1 MKMGKIKENPNLFV
15 VAIIIVIV
23 LFVLS
28 NFLGQWV
35 GFWLTATIWGVVVAG
50 LIGYLIYR
58 KVRPR

>member
-1 MKMGKIKENPNLFV
+1 MAKIKENPTLFV
-15 VAIIIVIV
+15 VAIIIFIV

-35 GFWLTATIWGVVVAG
+35 GFWLTATIWGVVVVA